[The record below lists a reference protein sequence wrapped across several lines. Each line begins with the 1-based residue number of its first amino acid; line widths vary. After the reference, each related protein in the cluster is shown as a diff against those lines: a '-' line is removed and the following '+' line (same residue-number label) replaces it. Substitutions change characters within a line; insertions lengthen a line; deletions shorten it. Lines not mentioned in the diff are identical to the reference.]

1 MKSLK
6 MVKNLYFS
14 LIVLLFS
21 SFSLS
26 YELAPYKNVYKA
38 GKNTAIE
45 ELILLED
52 KTWLMKSEIKHSLFK
67 ATQEAKFIVENN
79 KVFLQEASRKLRA
92 LGGFMRETQSIS
104 VNYDLRE
111 LEYSFNRKKGK
122 LFFDDYVYET
132 LTLQIQAKLDL
143 FKKTLPL
150 EIEYN
155 FFNKEELKLK
165 TFNFSE
171 DKNEIKFQE
180 VRDDDKGFLIWF
192 LPEKNLIS
200 SKILQKGAIKLSWE
214 LESKL

>member
-1 MKSLK
+1 
-6 MVKNLYFS
+6 MVKNLSFS
-14 LIVLLFS
+14 LVFLLFS

-26 YELAPYKNVYKA
+26 YDLVPYKNVYKA

-52 KTWLMKSEIKHSLFK
+52 NTWLMKSEIQHSLFK
-67 ATQEAKFIVENN
+67 ATQEAQFIVENN
-79 KVFLQEASRKLRA
+79 KLFLHEASRKLRA

-143 FKKTLPL
+143 IKKTLPI

-155 FFNKEELKLK
+155 FFNKEDVKLK
-165 TFNFSE
+165 TFSFSK

-192 LPEKNLIS
+192 LPERNLTS

>member
-21 SFSLS
+21 SFSLG

>member
-1 MKSLK
+1 MKSIK
-6 MVKNLYFS
+6 MVKNLSFS
-14 LIVLLFS
+14 LVFLLFS

-26 YELAPYKNVYKA
+26 YDLVPYKNVYKA

-52 KTWLMKSEIKHSLFK
+52 NTWLMKSEIKHSLFK

-122 LFFDDYVYET
+122 LFF
-132 LTLQIQAKLDL
+132 L
-143 FKKTLPL
+143 
-150 EIEYN
+150 
-155 FFNKEELKLK
+155 
-165 TFNFSE
+165 
-171 DKNEIKFQE
+171 
-180 VRDDDKGFLIWF
+180 
-192 LPEKNLIS
+192 
-200 SKILQKGAIKLSWE
+200 
-214 LESKL
+214 

>member
-1 MKSLK
+1 
-6 MVKNLYFS
+6 MVKNLSFS
-14 LIVLLFS
+14 LVFLLFS

-26 YELAPYKNVYKA
+26 YDLVPYKNVYKA

-52 KTWLMKSEIKHSLFK
+52 NTWLMKSEIQHSLFK
-67 ATQEAKFIVENN
+67 ATQEAQFIVENN
-79 KVFLQEASRKLRA
+79 KLFLHEASRKLRA

-143 FKKTLPL
+143 IKKTLPI

-155 FFNKEELKLK
+155 FFNKEDIKLK
-165 TFNFSE
+165 TFSFSK

-192 LPEKNLIS
+192 LPERNLTS